1 MSNLTPFGG
10 KNESLAPVN
19 FFDIFNHMET
29 MMLNTFQSAFTPMNN
44 TTFNDQGTE
53 YIENQNLILTVKQVV
68 QANEET
74 GQAYQSSSFSQS
86 FSLYD
91 VDADKITANLTNDT
105 LTIVLPKKESMVIN
119 RRLINIL

>member
-53 YIENQNLILTVKQVV
+53 
-68 QANEET
+68 
-74 GQAYQSSSFSQS
+74 
-86 FSLYD
+86 
-91 VDADKITANLTNDT
+91 
-105 LTIVLPKKESMVIN
+105 
-119 RRLINIL
+119 